1 MKAARCVW
9 RGAFGTGQSCTSPG
23 AYPTLNKAGLYVIKE
38 HNRYFLEPY
47 RFVKFATREFISFL
61 NQYFAALDYEEL
73 LSADPSLKQ
82 KVEETAKPVPGIFN
96 FDASE
101 FQDTALGY

>member
-1 MKAARCVW
+1 LDPA
-9 RGAFGTGQSCTSPG
+9 
-23 AYPTLNKAGLYVIKE
+23 
-38 HNRYFLEPY
+38 HY

-61 NQYFAALDYEEL
+61 NQYLSSLDYEEL
-73 LSADPSLKQ
+73 LSGDPSLKQ
-82 KVEETAKPVPGIFN
+82 KVEAAKPAPGIFN